1 MKLHNLER
9 TDKKWAKFENPIQ
22 KWAYFGTK
30 KTYGIEKRPKPQKQ
44 RDDQRRQR
52 GNPNN
57 LLRLRVACI
66 CLPDVFSIKTYGF
79 CFRVFEIVF
88 IPF

>member
-9 TDKKWAKFENPIQ
+9 IRIKWAKFES
-22 KWAYFGTK
+22 KTGLFGTK
-30 KTYGIEKRPKPQKQ
+30 KTYGIEKRTKPQKQ
-44 RDDQRRQR
+44 RDNHSD
-52 GNPNN
+52 N

-79 CFRVFEIVF
+79 CFQVFEIVF